1 MRNVLMV
8 ASAALL
14 FAGCGDSPLLSDSGH
29 SKMWNDLAN
38 VCPIRTDD
46 VTGIHERCATLKGNR
61 GATYNV
67 MAVTTDNQ
75 YLVLNPETF
84 DMNVATEDWLR
95 QVLELDAG
103 QSPEVFP
110 AT

>member
-1 MRNVLMV
+1 MKNVLL
-8 ASAALL
+8 AGAALL
-14 FAGCGDSPLLSDSGH
+14 FAGCGDSSLLGDAGH
-29 SKMWNDLAN
+29 SKMWNDLSKI
-38 VCPIRTDD
+38 CPVRTDD
-46 VTGIHERCATLKGNR
+46 VTNIQKRCATLKGNR

-67 MAVTTDNQ
+67 MAVTTSNQ
-75 YLVLNPETF
+75 YLVVNPETF